1 MASFCAKIYVTF
13 AVFDATN
20 ASGSGCISSLIL
32 FSSITDQR
40 IHWEYW
46 HKHTLFWCYLG
57 IVVVNFLQL
66 MEYRW
71 TFKVYTIQL
80 LLYICKKGIYSLPNA
95 PLCIWYIV
103 TALGFMGIY
112 IDSVLETNHPV
123 NLLGDAWN
131 QNRTMWVWDASGFQ
145 RVPATKTFAVG
156 VLYRIMLDACLQL
169 QKLDWVWCA
178 NVHKSTCRV
187 IWRWWWNI
195 KMSRACG
202 WKTDIG

>member
-1 MASFCAKIYVTF
+1 MSRLRCLTQPMQAAQGASVPWSSSRPLPTKESIENIG
-13 AVFDATN
+13 TN
-20 ASGSGCISSLIL
+20 TL
-32 FSSITDQR
+32 F
-40 IHWEYW
+40 
-46 HKHTLFWCYLG
+46 FWCYLG

-80 LLYICKKGIYSLPNA
+80 LLYIRKKGIYSLPNA

-112 IDSVLETNHPV
+112 IDSVLETNQPV

-156 VLYRIMLDACLQL
+156 VLYRIMWDACLQL

-187 IWRWWWNI
+187 IWRWWRNI